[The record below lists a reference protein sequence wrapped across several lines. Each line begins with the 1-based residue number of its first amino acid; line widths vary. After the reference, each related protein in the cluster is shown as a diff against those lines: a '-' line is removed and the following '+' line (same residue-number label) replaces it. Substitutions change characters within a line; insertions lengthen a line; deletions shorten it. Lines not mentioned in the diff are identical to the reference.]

1 MAMMKEVAEKIAE
14 KYEKVRRG
22 VTSVMGG
29 KILEYEA
36 KTIWKGGFAEG
47 ERSGFEKGERKGEI
61 IAYIDLIRDEIIT
74 ITDAARR
81 LNMKKEELEMYLK
94 DADAVK
100 QDNR

>member
-1 MAMMKEVAEKIAE
+1 
-14 KYEKVRRG
+14 
-22 VTSVMGG
+22 MGG

-47 ERSGFEKGERKGEI
+47 ERKGERKGEI
-61 IAYIDLIRDEIIT
+61 IAYIDLIRDGIIT
-74 ITDAARR
+74 ISDAARR

>member
-1 MAMMKEVAEKIAE
+1 MMKEVAEKIAE

-29 KILEYEA
+29 EILEYEA
-36 KTIWKGGFAEG
+36 KTIWKGGYAEGKRSGFAEG
-47 ERSGFEKGERKGEI
+47 EIK
-61 IAYIDLIRDEIIT
+61 AYIDLIRDGIFTVSE
-74 ITDAARR
+74 AARR
-81 LNMKKEELEMYLK
+81 LDMKEEELETYLK